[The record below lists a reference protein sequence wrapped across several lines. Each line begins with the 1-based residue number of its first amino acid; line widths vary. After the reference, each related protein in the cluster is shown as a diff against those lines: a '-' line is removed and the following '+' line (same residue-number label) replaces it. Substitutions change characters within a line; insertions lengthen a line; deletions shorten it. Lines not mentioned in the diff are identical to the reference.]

1 MGGKDLNFQVV
12 YRGEVLEYYR
22 PGGWVFFQRPKE
34 YHFMTAS
41 II

>member
-22 PGGWVFFQRPKE
+22 PGGSGYSSESGQRVVAG
-34 YHFMTAS
+34 TG
-41 II
+41 